1 MSVPESPTPP
11 PEAATPPSIEAPPG
25 AWSRRPAL
33 AWLVVAVIAASA
45 GAVFT
50 HFAWTTSSP
59 VSSFVGPR
67 SGQGFGGQFGGR
79 VPRSGP
85 GTTPSA
91 PGSAPAA
98 SGASAAVAARID
110 RDLVDI
116 NTTLAD
122 DAGEAAGTGMVV
134 TSSGEV
140 ITNNHVIDGAVQI
153 TARDIGNGKT
163 YTARVVG
170 YYPGADVAVLALED
184 ASGLATVP
192 MGDSST
198 VHVGAGVVT
207 IGNAGGAGG
216 TPSVAGG
223 SVVAQDQSITA
234 GDDADGSSEHLTG
247 LIEIDG
253 ELQPG
258 DSGGPLVDSSGR
270 VVGMDTA
277 ASSGFTFRTAADQGF
292 AIPINTVLTVSKQI
306 VAGAGSDAVHIG
318 ASAMIGVLVCAGDDP
333 SCYGGYGPPSGSGS
347 AVSGVAVAQ
356 AVPGSPAAHAGIAAG
371 DAITALNGQA
381 VNTGEALMALMI
393 RHHPGDQVRVSWVD
407 GTGSS
412 HTATV
417 RLATG
422 PAA

>member
-1 MSVPESPTPP
+1 M
-11 PEAATPPSIEAPPG
+11 
-25 AWSRRPAL
+25 L

-50 HFAWTTSSP
+50 HFAWSAGSP
-59 VSSFVGPR
+59 ASSSFGAR
-67 SGQGFGGQFGGR
+67 SGQGFGGEAGGG
-79 VPRSGP
+79 VPQRG
-85 GTTPSA
+85 PSA
-91 PGSAPAA
+91 SAPTSGSASTA
-98 SGASAAVAARID
+98 SGATAAAAARVD
-110 RDLVDI
+110 RGLVDI

-122 DAGEAAGTGMVV
+122 DNGEAAGTGMVV

-170 YYPGADVAVLALED
+170 YYPGDDVAVLALDD
-184 ASGLATVP
+184 ASGLTTVP
-192 MGDSST
+192 LGDSAT
-198 VHVGAGVVT
+198 AHVGAAVVT

-223 SVVAQDQSITA
+223 SIVAQGQSITA
-234 GDDADGSSEHLTG
+234 GDDADGSTERLTG

-258 DSGGPLVDSSGR
+258 DSGGPLVDSSGS

-292 AIPINTVLTVSKQI
+292 AIPINTVLTISKQL
-306 VAGAGSDAVHIG
+306 VAGDGSNVIHIG
-318 ASAMIGVLVCAGDDP
+318 PSAMIGVLVEPGASDG
-333 SCYGGYGPPSGSGS
+333 YGGYGSPSGSGS
-347 AVSGVAVAQ
+347 NVSGVAVEQ
-356 AVPGSPAAHAGIAAG
+356 AVPGSPAARAGITAG
-371 DAITALNGQA
+371 DTITALQGQA
-381 VNTGEALMALMI
+381 VSSAEALTALMI
-393 RHHPGDQVRVSWVD
+393 RHHPGDQVRVTWLDSA
-407 GTGSS
+407 GGS
-412 HTATV
+412 HTSTL